1 MTIHFNKEEKI
12 EYLIKVGYTVE
23 VYTGERDR
31 DHYPSD
37 KEVVMVNVVIAYTGD
52 KPELDGVDMYH
63 LRDKYGVD
71 DVFHRAISKRFKQ
84 FVMNELAYNDMVK

>member
-1 MTIHFNKEEKI
+1 MKIEFTKEEKI
-12 EYLIKVGYTVE
+12 AYLEKVGYTVD

-37 KEVVMVNVVIAYTGD
+37 KEVVTVNAVVAYTGN
-52 KPELDGVDMYH
+52 KPELDDMDMYH
-63 LRDKYGVD
+63 LRNKYGID
-71 DVFHRAISKRFKQ
+71 EVFHRAISKRFKQ

>member
-1 MTIHFNKEEKI
+1 MQIEFNKEEKI
-12 EYLIKVGYTVE
+12 AYLNRVGYTVD
-23 VYTGERDR
+23 VYNGVRDR

-37 KEVVMVNVVIAYTGD
+37 KEVVAVKVDIAYTGN
-52 KPELDGVDMYH
+52 KPELDGMDMYH
-63 LRDKYGVD
+63 LRDKFGID